1 MNHTEYLA
9 VKQNLPLE
17 YQDVVEFGYF
27 SGWRRGEIV
36 SLEWRDIDRTGKVI
50 RLRGAQ
56 SKNSQG
62 RTLALEGPLA
72 DLMERRWRSRL
83 VGSPL
88 VFHRNGRPVGDWRKR
103 WATACIKAGFFRI
116 EPLPGKPE
124 GRKVPSKVFHDLRR
138 TVARNLI
145 RSGVPERIAM
155 SITGHKTRSVF
166 DRYDIVNETDI
177 RQATVRLAQHVAGQA
192 RVGGLGARHEIGS
205 RRSSLN
211 SDSSRTIG
219 RSDRKPTTLQVVG
232 KSGADDR
239 T

>member
-1 MNHTEYLA
+1 MARYRSNRQSDP
-9 VKQNLPLE
+9 VK
-17 YQDVVEFGYF
+17 
-27 SGWRRGEIV
+27 
-36 SLEWRDIDRTGKVI
+36 
-50 RLRGAQ
+50 GAQ

-72 DLMERRWRSRL
+72 ALIERRWCSRL

-103 WATACIKAGFFRI
+103 WATACIKAGFSRV

-124 GRKVPSKVFHDLRR
+124 GRKVPTKLFHDLRR

-155 SITGHKTRSVF
+155 GITGHKIRSVF

-177 RQATVRLAQHVAGQA
+177 RQATVRLAQHVAGEA
-192 RVGGLGARHEIGS
+192 REGGSGARHANSS
-205 RRSSLN
+205 RRSRPN

-219 RSDRKPTTLQVVG
+219 SVDQKQVTLEVVG
-232 KSGADDR
+232 KTGADDR